1 MDEAKKTVGFWVG
14 GGVLGKGIKF
24 GDPILEGSVD
34 PKTIAAQKKLGNIQ
48 DSEISQKNAENIMVA
63 ETLLKE
69 ANDKCVLL
77 EKQVEALEKA
87 KAKLEVDIEALKSES
102 EEVLKAKNETLKSE
116 LAKSEKEVKKLQ
128 KAAK

>member
-1 MDEAKKTVGFWVG
+1 MADAKKTVGFWVG
-14 GGVLGKGIKF
+14 QGVLGNGIKY

-34 PKTIAAQKKLGNIQ
+34 PKTIKAQRKLGNIQ

-69 ANDKCVLL
+69 ANDKCSLL
-77 EKQVEALEKA
+77 EKQVKALEKA
-87 KAKLEVDIEALKSES
+87 NSKLEGEIESLKSES
-102 EEVLKAKNETLKSE
+102 EEVLKAENETLK
-116 LAKSEKEVKKLQ
+116 AEVKKLK